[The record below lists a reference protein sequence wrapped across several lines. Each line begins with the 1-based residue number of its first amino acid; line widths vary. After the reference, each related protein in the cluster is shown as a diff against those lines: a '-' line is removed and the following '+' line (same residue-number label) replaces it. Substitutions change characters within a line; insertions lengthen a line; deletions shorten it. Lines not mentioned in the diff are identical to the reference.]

1 MDDEVIIISVDTG
14 EAVKNVGELK
24 TNIQRYKEA
33 LETLDI
39 GSEKYANTLNAL
51 QINQAALKSA
61 MHATTAEG
69 EDQGKTMEQIAKDAM
84 GLGTS
89 YNSLVRQMAQ
99 LDQQFRATED
109 DAERMALGKQIK
121 DINDQLKKFDEDRGK
136 FGRNVGNYKSALD
149 GMAGAFKA
157 TAGSA
162 GAAIQPLGNF
172 KNGLTAISKTPVI
185 AILGLLVNVIS
196 AVAKGLKSSETN
208 TMAMKEALSVFQP
221 IINATT
227 KAVQKLGEWLVK
239 VVEWAGKAAR
249 WLGLVKGDAADAM
262 AELTRRENEL
272 LKDQRA
278 MKVEEAKINAEIAEL
293 QRKAADKAHETAKA
307 REKYAQEAQQK
318 EDALFEKKYEL
329 AQREFDLLK
338 QRAELTGNSTAE
350 NEKLAEAEARLYQLQ
365 AERSNRQRNIQRQ
378 ENQAHNEVQ
387 RSADAAAKAAEK
399 EEKERIA
406 SSRRMIAAFVEEA
419 NTDVELQQ
427 LREMGY
433 AQRATMD
440 QAYTDSLSAQID
452 ERMKKKQE
460 ELEEEKRAL
469 AEQKRLK
476 EERTALAID
485 FAAGVADLAGS
496 IAEIYEANGEAD
508 EKSAKKAKALRVAE
522 SIINTISGAVAA
534 FTGTIKSVPGPVGI
548 ALAAVNSAAVLAA
561 GYANVRKIQQQK
573 VGSGGGDGGA
583 SIPAIATAPATP
595 ASIQQVRTIT
605 GATEEQRLNAMAGD
619 QRVYLVYSD
628 VEAAARSQR
637 VKVQETSW

>member
-1 MDDEVIIISVDTG
+1 MDDEVIILSVETG

-24 TNIQRYKEA
+24 TNIQLYKEA
-33 LETLDI
+33 LQTLDI
-39 GSEKYANTLNAL
+39 GSKEYADTLSAL

-69 EDQGKTMEQIAKDAM
+69 EDQGKTMEQIARDAM

-89 YNSLVRQMAQ
+89 YNSLVRQMAL
-99 LDQQFRATED
+99 LDQQFRASED
-109 DAERMALGKQIK
+109 DVERMALGKQIK

-293 QRKAADKAHETAKA
+293 QRKAADKTRETAAA
-307 REKYAQEAQQK
+307 RQKYAQEAQQK

-329 AQREFDLLK
+329 VQREYDLLK

-350 NEKLAEAEARLYQLQ
+350 NDKLAEAEARLYQLQ
-365 AERSNRQRNIQRQ
+365 AERSNRQRSLQRQ
-378 ENQAHNEVQ
+378 ESSAYKDLQ
-387 RSADAAAKAAEK
+387 RDAKDTAAAETDAA
-399 EEKERIA
+399 
-406 SSRRMIAAFVEEA
+406 
-419 NTDVELQQ
+419 
-427 LREMGY
+427 
-433 AQRATMD
+433 
-440 QAYTDSLSAQID
+440 
-452 ERMKKKQE
+452 KQTLVGWD
-460 ELEEEKRAL
+460 ELEKAMEAGDKKRQEAREAEAKQYAERDALLAESDAALTESIQSELDAQLNAEWDALQEEKRIKGERMAL
-469 AEQKRLK
+469 MF
-476 EERTALAID
+476 D

-534 FTGTIKSVPGPVGI
+534 FTGTIKSVPGPAGI
-548 ALAAVNSAAVLAA
+548 ALAAINSAAVLAA

>member
-1 MDDEVIIISVDTG
+1 MDDEVIILSVETG
-14 EAVKNVGELK
+14 EAVKSVGELRA
-24 TNIQRYKEA
+24 NIASYKEA

-39 GSEKYANTLNAL
+39 GSKEYADTLSAL

-69 EDQGKTMEQIAKDAM
+69 EDQGKTMEQIARDAM

-89 YNSLVRQMAQ
+89 YNSLVRQMAL
-99 LDQQFRATED
+99 LDQQFRASED
-109 DAERMALGKQIK
+109 DVERMALGKQIK

-149 GMAGAFKA
+149 GMGQAFKA

-338 QRAELTGNSTAE
+338 QRAELTGNSTAQ
-350 NEKLAEAEARLYQLQ
+350 NDKLAEAEARLYQLQ
-365 AERSNRQRNIQRQ
+365 EERSNRQRSIQRQ
-378 ENQAHNEVQ
+378 ETSAYNDLQ
-387 RSADAAAKAAEK
+387 RAAKDTAAAEADAAKQTLVGWDELSKAMEAGDKKRQEAREAEAKQYAELDALLAESDAALTES
-399 EEKERIA
+399 IQ
-406 SSRRMIAAFVEEA
+406 S
-419 NTDVELQQ
+419 ELD
-427 LREMGY
+427 
-433 AQRATMD
+433 AQ
-440 QAYTDSLSAQID
+440 LSAEWDALQ
-452 ERMKKKQE
+452 
-460 ELEEEKRAL
+460 EEKRIKGERMAL
-469 AEQKRLK
+469 MF
-476 EERTALAID
+476 D

-496 IAEIYEANGEAD
+496 LADIYEANGEAD

-583 SIPAIATAPATP
+583 SMPAIATAPATP
-595 ASIQQVRTIT
+595 ASIRQVRTIT

>member
-1 MDDEVIIISVDTG
+1 MDDEVIILSVETG
-14 EAVKNVGELK
+14 EAVKNVGELRA
-24 TNIQRYKEA
+24 NIASYKKA
-33 LETLDI
+33 LESAEI
-39 GSEKYANTLNAL
+39 GSKEYNDILIAL
-51 QINQAALKSA
+51 QTNQAALKNA
-61 MHATTAEG
+61 MHATTTDAEAQAVSM
-69 EDQGKTMEQIAKDAM
+69 EDVAKAAT
-84 GLGTS
+84 GAGNS
-89 YNSLVRQMAQ
+89 YNALVRQMAM
-99 LDQQFRATED
+99 LDQEFRATED
-109 DAERMALGKQIK
+109 VATRDVLGSQIK
-121 DINDQLKKFDEDRGK
+121 LLNEQLKEMDAQRGK

-157 TAGSA
+157 TAGQAGSVIPKVQGVTAGFKAMSA
-162 GAAIQPLGNF
+162 
-172 KNGLTAISKTPVI
+172 TPVI
-185 AILGLLVNVIS
+185 AILGLLANVVTKVS
-196 AVAKGLKSSETN
+196 GALNSSEKN
-208 TMAMKEALSVFQP
+208 TMAMKQALSVFQP

-329 AQREFDLLK
+329 AQRELDLLK
-338 QRAELTGNSTAE
+338 QRAELMGNSTAE
-350 NEKLAEAEARLYQLQ
+350 NEKLAEAEARLYKLQ
-365 AERSNRQRNIQRQ
+365 EERSNRQRSIQRQ
-378 ENQAHNEVQ
+378 ESSAYKDLQ
-387 RSADAAAKAAEK
+387 RDAKDTAAAETDAAKQTLVGWDELSKAMEAGDKKRQEAREAEAKQYAELDALLAESDK
-399 EEKERIA
+399 
-406 SSRRMIAAFVEEA
+406 S
-419 NTDVELQQ
+419 L
-427 LREMGY
+427 
-433 AQRATMD
+433 
-440 QAYTDSLSAQID
+440 TDSIQSELDAQLSAEWDALQ
-452 ERMKKKQE
+452 
-460 ELEEEKRAL
+460 EEKRIKGERMAL
-469 AEQKRLK
+469 MF
-476 EERTALAID
+476 D

-496 IAEIYEANGEAD
+496 LADIYEANGEAD

-534 FTGTIKSVPGPVGI
+534 FTGTIKSVPGPAGI
-548 ALAAVNSAAVLAA
+548 ALAAINSAAVLAA

>member
-1 MDDEVIIISVDTG
+1 MDDEVIILSVETG
-14 EAVKNVGELK
+14 EAVKSVGELRA
-24 TNIQRYKEA
+24 NITAYKEA

-39 GSEKYANTLNAL
+39 GSKEYADTLSAL

-89 YNSLVRQMAQ
+89 YNSLVRQMAL
-99 LDQQFRATED
+99 LDQQFRASED
-109 DAERMALGKQIK
+109 DVERMALGKQIK

-293 QRKAADKAHETAKA
+293 QRKAADKTRETAAA
-307 REKYAQEAQQK
+307 RQKYAQEAQQK
-318 EDALFEKKYEL
+318 EDALFEKKYDL

-338 QRAELTGNSTAE
+338 QRAELTGNSTAQ
-350 NEKLAEAEARLYQLQ
+350 NDKLAEAEARLYQLQ
-365 AERSNRQRNIQRQ
+365 AERSNRQRSLQRQ
-378 ENQAHNEVQ
+378 ESSAYKDLQ
-387 RSADAAAKAAEK
+387 RDAKDTAAAETDAAKQTLVGWDELSKAMEAGDKKRQEAREAEAKQYAELDALLAESDAALTES
-399 EEKERIA
+399 IQ
-406 SSRRMIAAFVEEA
+406 S
-419 NTDVELQQ
+419 ELDAQ
-427 LREMGY
+427 LNAEWD
-433 AQRATMD
+433 ALQ
-440 QAYTDSLSAQID
+440 
-452 ERMKKKQE
+452 
-460 ELEEEKRAL
+460 EEKRIKGERMAL
-469 AEQKRLK
+469 MF
-476 EERTALAID
+476 D

-496 IAEIYEANGEAD
+496 IAEIYENAGEED
-508 EKSAKKAKALRVAE
+508 EKAAKKAKALRVAE

-534 FTGTIKSVPGPVGI
+534 FTGTIKSVPGPAGI
-548 ALAAVNSAAVLAA
+548 ALAAINSAAVLAA

>member
-1 MDDEVIIISVDTG
+1 MDDEVIILSVETG

-24 TNIQRYKEA
+24 TNIQLYKEA
-33 LETLDI
+33 LQTLDI
-39 GSEKYANTLNAL
+39 GSKEYADTLNAL
-51 QINQAALKSA
+51 QVNQAALRGA

-69 EDQGKTMEQIAKDAM
+69 EDQGKTMEQIARDAM

-99 LDQQFRATED
+99 LDQQFRASED
-109 DAERMALGKQIK
+109 DVERMALGKQIK

-149 GMAGAFKA
+149 GMGQAFKA

-208 TMAMKEALSVFQP
+208 TLAMKQALSVFQP

-293 QRKAADKAHETAKA
+293 QRKAADKTRETAAA
-307 REKYAQEAQQK
+307 RQKYAQEAQQK

-338 QRAELTGNSTAE
+338 QRAELTGNSTAQ
-350 NEKLAEAEARLYQLQ
+350 NDKLAEAEARLYQLQ
-365 AERSNRQRNIQRQ
+365 AERSNRQRSIQRQ
-378 ENQAHNEVQ
+378 ETSAYNDLQ
-387 RSADAAAKAAEK
+387 RAAKDTAAAETDAAKQTLVGWDELSKAMEAGDKKRQEAREAEAKQYAELDALLAESDAALTES
-399 EEKERIA
+399 IQ
-406 SSRRMIAAFVEEA
+406 S
-419 NTDVELQQ
+419 ELD
-427 LREMGY
+427 
-433 AQRATMD
+433 AQ
-440 QAYTDSLSAQID
+440 LSAEWDALQ
-452 ERMKKKQE
+452 
-460 ELEEEKRAL
+460 EEKRIKGERMAL
-469 AEQKRLK
+469 MF
-476 EERTALAID
+476 D

-496 IAEIYEANGEAD
+496 LADIYEANGEAD

>member
-1 MDDEVIIISVDTG
+1 MDDEVIILSVETG

-24 TNIQRYKEA
+24 TNIQLYKEA
-33 LETLDI
+33 LQTLDI
-39 GSEKYANTLNAL
+39 GSKEYADTLSAL

-89 YNSLVRQMAQ
+89 YNSLVRQMAL
-99 LDQQFRATED
+99 LDQQFRASED
-109 DAERMALGKQIK
+109 DVERMALGKQIK

-208 TMAMKEALSVFQP
+208 TMAMKQALSVFQP

-293 QRKAADKAHETAKA
+293 QRKAADKTRETAKA

-350 NEKLAEAEARLYQLQ
+350 NDKLAEAEARLYQLQ
-365 AERSNRQRNIQRQ
+365 EERSNRQRSIQRQ
-378 ENQAHNEVQ
+378 ETSAYKDLQ
-387 RSADAAAKAAEK
+387 RDAKDTAAAETDAAKQTLVGWDELEKAMEAGDKKRREAREAEAKQYAELDALLA
-399 EEKERIA
+399 ESYNSLTESIQ
-406 SSRRMIAAFVEEA
+406 S
-419 NTDVELQQ
+419 ELD
-427 LREMGY
+427 
-433 AQRATMD
+433 AQ
-440 QAYTDSLSAQID
+440 LSAEWDALQ
-452 ERMKKKQE
+452 
-460 ELEEEKRAL
+460 EEKRIKGERMAL
-469 AEQKRLK
+469 MF
-476 EERTALAID
+476 D

>member
-1 MDDEVIIISVDTG
+1 MDDEVIILSVETG
-14 EAVKNVGELK
+14 EAVKSVGELRA
-24 TNIQRYKEA
+24 NIASYKEA

-39 GSEKYANTLNAL
+39 GSKEYADTLSAL

-69 EDQGKTMEQIAKDAM
+69 EDQGKTMEQIARDAM

-89 YNSLVRQMAQ
+89 YNSLVRQMAL
-99 LDQQFRATED
+99 LDQQFRASED
-109 DAERMALGKQIK
+109 DVERMALGKQIK

-149 GMAGAFKA
+149 GMGQAFKA

-293 QRKAADKAHETAKA
+293 QRKAADKAHETAKD

-338 QRAELTGNSTAE
+338 QRAELTGNSTAQ
-350 NEKLAEAEARLYQLQ
+350 NDKLAEAEARLYQLQ
-365 AERSNRQRNIQRQ
+365 AERSNRQRSLQRQ
-378 ENQAHNEVQ
+378 ESAAYKELQ
-387 RSADAAAKAAEK
+387 RDAKDTAETETDAARQTLVGWDELSKTMEAGEKKRQEARDFTARQYAELDALLAESDAALTES
-399 EEKERIA
+399 IQ
-406 SSRRMIAAFVEEA
+406 S
-419 NTDVELQQ
+419 ELD
-427 LREMGY
+427 
-433 AQRATMD
+433 AQ
-440 QAYTDSLSAQID
+440 LSAEWDALQ
-452 ERMKKKQE
+452 
-460 ELEEEKRAL
+460 EEKRIKGERMAL
-469 AEQKRLK
+469 MF
-476 EERTALAID
+476 D

-534 FTGTIKSVPGPVGI
+534 FTGTIKSIPGPAGI
-548 ALAAVNSAAVLAA
+548 ALAAINSAAVLAA

-595 ASIQQVRTIT
+595 ASIRQVRTIT

>member
-1 MDDEVIIISVDTG
+1 MDDEVIILSVETG
-14 EAVKNVGELK
+14 EAVKSVGELRA
-24 TNIQRYKEA
+24 NITAYKEA
-33 LETLDI
+33 LESAEI
-39 GSEKYANTLNAL
+39 GSKEYNDILVSL
-51 QINQAALKSA
+51 QTNQAALKNA
-61 MHATTAEG
+61 MHATTTDAEAQAVSM
-69 EDQGKTMEQIAKDAM
+69 EDVARAATGA
-84 GLGTS
+84 GTS
-89 YNSLVRQMAQ
+89 YNALVRQMAM
-99 LDQQFRATED
+99 LDQEFRATED
-109 DAERMALGKQIK
+109 VAKRDVLGSQIK
-121 DINDQLKKFDEDRGK
+121 NLNEQLKEMDAQRGK

-208 TMAMKEALSVFQP
+208 TMAMKEALAVFQP

-293 QRKAADKAHETAKA
+293 QRKAADKTRETAAA
-307 REKYAQEAQQK
+307 RQKYAQEAQQK
-318 EDALFEKKYEL
+318 EDALFEKKYDL

-338 QRAELTGNSTAE
+338 QRAELTGNSTAQ
-350 NEKLAEAEARLYQLQ
+350 NDKLAEAEARLYQLQ
-365 AERSNRQRNIQRQ
+365 TERSNRQRNLQRQ
-378 ENQAHNEVQ
+378 ES
-387 RSADAAAKAAEK
+387 SAYKDLKRDAKDTAAAETDAAKQTLVGWDELSKAMEAGDKKRQEAREAQAQQYAELDAL
-399 EEKERIA
+399 IA
-406 SSRRMIAAFVEEA
+406 ESDAALTESIQADLDAQLDAQWEA
-419 NTDVELQQ
+419 LQ
-427 LREMGY
+427 
-433 AQRATMD
+433 
-440 QAYTDSLSAQID
+440 
-452 ERMKKKQE
+452 
-460 ELEEEKRAL
+460 EEKRIKAERMAL
-469 AEQKRLK
+469 MF
-476 EERTALAID
+476 D

-496 IAEIYEANGEAD
+496 LADIYEANGEAD